1 MPGTVAPT
9 PPPVRCLLSYD
20 EGMESHRTVIG
31 VLDLQGAVREHIA
44 VLERLGVDVRRVRL
58 PQELEE
64 LDGLI
69 IPGGES
75 TTVGKLMERYGLD
88 VAIQRRAG
96 EGMAVFG
103 TCMGMIVMAQRI
115 EGSDQQRLGLMDICV
130 RRNAFGRQVDSFE
143 ADIDIPS
150 LGEDPVPAVFIRA
163 PIVLDA
169 GPDVSVLGEWDGMPV
184 AVRQERFLGA
194 AFHPELTDDTR
205 IHNLFVQMAS
215 EDRR

>member
-1 MPGTVAPT
+1 
-9 PPPVRCLLSYD
+9 
-20 EGMESHRTVIG
+20 MESHRTVIG

>member
-1 MPGTVAPT
+1 
-9 PPPVRCLLSYD
+9 
-20 EGMESHRTVIG
+20 METRKTVIG

-44 VLERLGVDVRRVRL
+44 VLEQLGVDARRVRL
-58 PQELEE
+58 PEELDE

-88 VAIQRRAG
+88 TAIKRRTG

-103 TCMGMIVMAQRI
+103 TCMGLIVMAQRI
-115 EGSDQQRLGLMDICV
+115 EGSEQQRLGLMDILV

-150 LGEDPVPAVFIRA
+150 LGDEPVPAVFIRA
-163 PIVLDA
+163 PVVLDA
-169 GPDVSVLGEWDGMPV
+169 GPG
-184 AVRQERFLGA
+184 
-194 AFHPELTDDTR
+194 
-205 IHNLFVQMAS
+205 
-215 EDRR
+215 

>member
-1 MPGTVAPT
+1 
-9 PPPVRCLLSYD
+9 
-20 EGMESHRTVIG
+20 MEREKTVIG

-44 VLERLGVDVRRVRL
+44 VLERLGADSRRVRL
-58 PQELEE
+58 PDELED

-88 VAIQRRAG
+88 EAIKRRTR

-115 EGSDQQRLGLMDICV
+115 EDSDQQRLGLMDILV

-143 ADIDIPS
+143 AGVDIPS
-150 LGEDPVPAVFIRA
+150 LGEEPVPAVFIRA
-163 PIVLDA
+163 PIVLEA
-169 GPDVSVLGEWDGMPV
+169 GPEVEVLGFWDGLPV
-184 AVRQERFLGA
+184 AVRQAQFLGA

-205 IHNLFVQMAS
+205 FHDLFIAMARAS
-215 EDRR
+215 HRQES

>member
-1 MPGTVAPT
+1 
-9 PPPVRCLLSYD
+9 
-20 EGMESHRTVIG
+20 METDRTIIG

-44 VLERLGVDVRRVRL
+44 VLERLGVDARRVRL
-58 PQELEE
+58 PEELND

-88 VAIQRRAG
+88 TAIKRRTE

-103 TCMGMIVMAQRI
+103 TCMGLIVMAQRI
-115 EGSDQQRLGLMDICV
+115 EDSDQQRLGLMDILV

-143 ADIDIPS
+143 AGIDIPS
-150 LGEDPVPAVFIRA
+150 LGDEAVPAVFIRA
-163 PIVLDA
+163 PIVLEA
-169 GPDVSVLGEWDGMPV
+169 GPDVEVLGEWDGLPV
-184 AVRQERFLGA
+184 AVKQGQFLGA

-205 IHNLFVQMAS
+205 FHNLFIDMARAS
-215 EDRR
+215 HREKGT